1 MNLAEMENKIL
12 TPEQQKQVYIIR
24 QSQMERAIEYY
35 QSLNKKVSAKLLIN
49 TADVFSD
56 YIING
61 MSQSVLKRIKTLD
74 TYLSED
80 DK

>member
-1 MNLAEMENKIL
+1 MNLAEMENKTL
-12 TPEQQKQVYIIR
+12 TPEQQKQIYIIR
-24 QSQMERAIEYY
+24 QSQMERAINFY
-35 QSLNKKVSAKLLIN
+35 QLIDKKVSAKLLIN

-74 TYLSED
+74 THISED